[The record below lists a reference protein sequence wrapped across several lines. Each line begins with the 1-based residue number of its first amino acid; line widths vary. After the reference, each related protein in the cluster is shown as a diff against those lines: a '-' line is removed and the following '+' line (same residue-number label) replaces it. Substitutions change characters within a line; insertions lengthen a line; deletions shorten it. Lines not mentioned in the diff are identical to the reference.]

1 MTHVLVVHHDVDVA
15 DLEVDELRRAG
26 YEVTQCA
33 GPTAGP
39 CAVLAERTCWM
50 ADAADVLVYDQWSS
64 GDGGRE
70 LIDGLRERYPD
81 TPVVLTAQGPLLD
94 WVAEEGPH
102 RVIPLVG
109 APTRAG
115 LVAVIEA
122 ALAEPAGTAGGAWL
136 R

>member
-39 CAVLAERTCWM
+39 CPVLEGRHCWM
-50 ADAADVLVYDQWSS
+50 ADAADVLVYDVWSA
-64 GDGGRE
+64 GDGGHE
-70 LIDGLRERYPD
+70 LIEGLRQLYPD
-81 TPVVLTAQGPLLD
+81 TPVVLTTEGQLLD
-94 WVAEEGPH
+94 WVAEEGPY
-102 RVIPLVG
+102 RVTPLVG

-122 ALAEPAGTAGGAWL
+122 ALGSAA
-136 R
+136 